1 MKFETMGKDVAVAIF
16 EDNYLLRDGY
26 FQLINGTPGF
36 SCVGAF
42 DSAAELVFKLRR
54 CQPDVVV
61 MDIDMPGINGI
72 EAVKIIKEHF
82 PSIHVMMQTVFED
95 EDKIFHAIQAGA
107 EGYILKKTPP
117 AKMLDAIAEVNEG
130 GAPMT
135 PSVASKTLKLFRS
148 AIGPSPGTDDRNLTE
163 RQKEIL
169 ECIVHG
175 MSYKLIAEKLFVSV
189 DTVRYHV
196 KNIYQILHVH
206 TRFEF
211 LNRNKR

>member
-1 MKFETMGKDVAVAIF
+1 MKFEFMEKDITVAIF

-36 SCVGAF
+36 TCVGAF
-42 DSAAELVFKLRR
+42 DNASELVFKLHR
-54 CQPDVVV
+54 CRPDVVV

-72 EAVKIIKEHF
+72 EAVKIVKEHF

-95 EDKIFHAIQAGA
+95 EEKIFHAIQAGA

-117 AKMLDAIAEVNEG
+117 AKMLEAIAEVKQG

-148 AIGPSPGTDDRNLTE
+148 AVGPSPGADDQNLTE

-196 KNIYQILHVH
+196 KNIYLILHVH
-206 TRFEF
+206 SRYEL

>member
-1 MKFETMGKDVAVAIF
+1 MAKDITVAIF

-42 DSAAELVFKLRR
+42 DSASDLEFKLRR
-54 CQPDVVV
+54 CQPEVVL

-72 EAVKIIKEHF
+72 EAVKVIKAQF
-82 PSIHVMMQTVFED
+82 PAIHVIMQTVFED
-95 EDKIFHAIQAGA
+95 EDKIFHAILAGA
-107 EGYILKKTPP
+107 EGYILKKISP
-117 AKMLDAIAEVNEG
+117 ARMLEAIAEVCSG

-148 AIGPSPGTDDRNLTE
+148 AVRPLPEANEQGLTD

-169 ECIVHG
+169 ECIVSG
-175 MSYKLIAEKLFVSV
+175 MSYKLIADKLFVSV

-206 TRFEF
+206 SRFEL
-211 LNRNKR
+211 LNKHKR

>member
-1 MKFETMGKDVAVAIF
+1 MAKDITVAIF

-26 FQLINGTPGF
+26 FQLINGTSGF

-42 DSAAELVFKLRR
+42 DSASDLEFKLRR
-54 CQPDVVV
+54 CQPEVVL

-72 EAVKIIKEHF
+72 EAVKIIKAQF
-82 PSIHVMMQTVFED
+82 PAIHVIMQTVFED
-95 EDKIFHAIQAGA
+95 EDKIFHAILAGA
-107 EGYILKKTPP
+107 EGYILKKISP
-117 AKMLDAIAEVNEG
+117 ARMLEAIAEVCSG

-148 AIGPSPGTDDRNLTE
+148 AVRPLPEANDQGLTD

-169 ECIVHG
+169 ECIVSG
-175 MSYKLIAEKLFVSV
+175 MSYKLIADKLFVSV

-206 TRFEF
+206 SRFEL
-211 LNRNKR
+211 LNKHKR

>member
-1 MKFETMGKDVAVAIF
+1 MGKDITVAIF
-16 EDNYLLRDGY
+16 EDNYLLRDSY

-36 SCVGAF
+36 TCVGAF
-42 DSAAELVFKLRR
+42 DSAAELEFKLRR
-54 CQPDVVV
+54 CTPDVVV

-72 EAVKIIKEHF
+72 EAVKIIKDQF
-82 PSIHVMMQTVFED
+82 PTIHVMMQTVFED

-117 AKMLDAIAEVNEG
+117 AKMLEAIAEVNEG

-148 AIGPSPGTDDRNLTE
+148 AVGPSPGPAVQSLTD

-169 ECIVHG
+169 EYIVHG
-175 MSYKLIAEKLFVSV
+175 MSYKLIAEKLFVSI

-206 TRFEF
+206 SRYE
-211 LNRNKR
+211 LMNRNKR